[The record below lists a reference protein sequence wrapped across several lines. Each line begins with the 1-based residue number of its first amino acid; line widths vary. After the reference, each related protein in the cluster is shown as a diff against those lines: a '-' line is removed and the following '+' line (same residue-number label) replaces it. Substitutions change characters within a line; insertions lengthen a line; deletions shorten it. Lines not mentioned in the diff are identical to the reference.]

1 MHLRGVT
8 RLTASNAMANVK
20 IYCYIVII
28 KDLFLVYIQK
38 NRTQSSYT
46 AKRRMYEYLLL
57 D

>member
-8 RLTASNAMANVK
+8 RLTASNAMANGK

-38 NRTQSSYT
+38 KRTQSSYT